1 MDNLP
6 QSIRWYTDIFH
17 KLSTL
22 RAKPMNTI
30 IQHIEEVEKEE
41 TETAAAMLDNIVLQI
56 EVSLNVTFLQLK
68 CLSEH

>member
-1 MDNLP
+1 
-6 QSIRWYTDIFH
+6 
-17 KLSTL
+17 
-22 RAKPMNTI
+22 MNTI